1 MCLNSVVLCLQVHQR
16 MLIAALPTE
25 AWPAAVANLAQAA
38 SSSHLF
44 STDGGR
50 SARAAH
56 EG

>member
-1 MCLNSVVLCLQVHQR
+1 